1 MSKSVS
7 TYTIDSELFQF
18 AMAEIKTSN
27 PNLPLEQQQKMAALV
42 ALQTQRALD
51 SVSSFEELA
60 ALKEQTKQLCIRTL
74 PPDQGARV
82 LATTKLM
89 QKEQN
94 KIIKAYDLSSE
105 NEPPDAQKDTIQQK
119 LTKALERSVTKAKD
133 SQECR
138 TCHRSLPEALI
149 KRCSR
154 CKEAIYC
161 SQPCQAKDWPSHKSV
176 CKLVGIPPT
185 K

>member
-1 MSKSVS
+1 MSNPISS
-7 TYTIDSELFQF
+7 NTIDPELLQL
-18 AMAEIKTSN
+18 AMAATKSLN
-27 PNLPLEQQQKMAALV
+27 PDLPLDQLQRRAALV
-42 ALQTQRALD
+42 AHQVQSLNNSA
-51 SVSSFEELA
+51 SSFQELA

-74 PPDQGARV
+74 PPEKGAQL

-94 KIIKAYDLSSE
+94 KIIKTYNLDAE
-105 NEPPDAQKDTIQQK
+105 NELPGAQEGAIQQE
-119 LTKALERSVTKAKD
+119 LTKAIERSVTKAKV

-138 TCHRSLPEALI
+138 TCHKSLPEALI

-161 SQPCQAKDWPSHKSV
+161 SQPCQKKDWTSHKLV
-176 CKLVGIPPT
+176 CLPPT